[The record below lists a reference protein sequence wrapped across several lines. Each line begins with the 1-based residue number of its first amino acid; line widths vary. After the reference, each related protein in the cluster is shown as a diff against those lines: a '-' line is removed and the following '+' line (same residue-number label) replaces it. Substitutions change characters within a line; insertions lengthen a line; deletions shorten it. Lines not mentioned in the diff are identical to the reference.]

1 MDFCLV
7 MSRAGDGEE
16 CETRERG
23 GGKEEHCLESREE
36 CKKNSMRIP
45 VSRLQNNARPRKR
58 VSPPI
63 AEFVQI
69 SGIQRVNA
77 IMNDITY
84 IEDLRQMRA
93 AQYWKL

>member
-1 MDFCLV
+1 M
-7 MSRAGDGEE
+7 RPE
-16 CETRERG
+16 
-23 GGKEEHCLESREE
+23 KEEAERKNTVWSHERNA
-36 CKKNSMRIP
+36 KKNSMRIP

-77 IMNDITY
+77 IMNGISY
-84 IEDLRQMRA
+84 IEDLRQMRS